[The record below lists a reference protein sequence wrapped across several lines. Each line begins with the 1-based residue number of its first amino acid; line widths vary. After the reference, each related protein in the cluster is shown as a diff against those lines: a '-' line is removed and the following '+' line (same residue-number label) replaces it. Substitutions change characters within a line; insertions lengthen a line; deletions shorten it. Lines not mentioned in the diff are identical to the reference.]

1 MRNDEVTTVMNR
13 RDFLQTSALAPFA
26 STLLGQG
33 QAPFKT
39 PEAAAQGNPPLFTT
53 SINIEI
59 MFPRTMPRGDRV
71 KAVAA
76 QGIKVY
82 SFWRPSEEEQK
93 GMLEAQQQTGL
104 KCSCVVGSGGTGRT
118 TGLTMPGAEQKYFD
132 ELMEGILMAKRFG
145 GADAIIFPG
154 ARHPDI
160 PWEKQRE
167 NLIQGLRKAGDMA
180 KEHGVI
186 LVLEALNKGEAPT
199 ISISTAVQV
208 FDIIEATAHP
218 NVRVDFDM
226 YHLQLSE
233 GNLINNLRLGLDK
246 GWIRLVQVGDVP
258 GRREPGTGEV
268 NYANIYRV
276 LREKKYAG
284 VVDSEH
290 GTSSTPEH
298 AIDVIKKLAAE
309 SS

>member
-1 MRNDEVTTVMNR
+1 MDRRN
-13 RDFLQTSALAPFA
+13 FLIASAVAPIGVA
-26 STLLGQG
+26 LRPQPTG
-33 QAPFKT
+33 
-39 PEAAAQGNPPLFTT
+39 PLFTT

-59 MFPRTMPRGDRV
+59 MFPRTMLKSERI
-71 KAVAA
+71 KIVAA
-76 QGIKVY
+76 QNVKAY
-82 SFWRPSEEEQK
+82 SFWRASADDQK
-93 GMLEAQQQTGL
+93 AMLEVQQKTGL
-104 KCSCVVGSGGTGRT
+104 KCSCVVGSGSTGRS

-132 ELMEGILMAKRFG
+132 ELLEGIEMAQRFG

-154 ARHPDI
+154 AKQPDI

-180 KEHGVI
+180 REHGVY
-186 LVLEALNKGEAPT
+186 LVLEALNKVEAPT
-199 ISISTAVQV
+199 IAISTAVGA

-218 NVRVDFDM
+218 HVRVDFDM

-268 NYANIYRV
+268 NYSNIYRV

-284 VVDSEH
+284 YVDSEH

-298 AIDVIKKLAAE
+298 AIDVVKKLAAE
-309 SS
+309 TS

>member
-1 MRNDEVTTVMNR
+1 MDR
-13 RDFLQTSALAPFA
+13 RDFLIAGAVAPIGLAIRSQT
-26 STLLGQG
+26 T
-33 QAPFKT
+33 
-39 PEAAAQGNPPLFTT
+39 AAAPFTT

-59 MFPRTMPRGDRV
+59 MFPRTMPRSERI
-71 KAVAA
+71 KIVAA
-76 QGIKVY
+76 QNVKAY
-82 SFWRPSEEEQK
+82 SFWRASADDQK
-93 GMLEAQQQTGL
+93 AMLEVQQKTGL
-104 KCSCVVGSGGTGRT
+104 KCSCVVGSGSTGRS

-132 ELMEGILMAKRFG
+132 ELLEGIEMAQRFG

-154 ARHPDI
+154 AKQPDI

-180 KEHGVI
+180 KDHGVY
-186 LVLEALNKGEAPT
+186 LVLEALNKVEAPT
-199 ISISTAVQV
+199 IAISTAVAA
-208 FDIIEATAHP
+208 FDIIEATGHP

-258 GRREPGTGEV
+258 GRREPGTGEI
-268 NYANIYRV
+268 NYSNIYRV

-284 VVDSEH
+284 YVDSEH

-298 AIDVIKKLAAE
+298 AIDVVKKLAAE
-309 SS
+309 TS

>member
-1 MRNDEVTTVMNR
+1 MDR
-13 RDFLQTSALAPFA
+13 RAFLIASAVAPIGVA
-26 STLLGQG
+26 LRPQPTG
-33 QAPFKT
+33 
-39 PEAAAQGNPPLFTT
+39 PLFTT

-59 MFPRTMPRGDRV
+59 MFPRTMPKSERI
-71 KAVAA
+71 KIVAA
-76 QGIKVY
+76 QNVKAY
-82 SFWRPSEEEQK
+82 SFWRASADDQK
-93 GMLEAQQQTGL
+93 AMLEVQQKTGL
-104 KCSCVVGSGGTGRT
+104 KCSCVVGSGSTGRS

-132 ELMEGILMAKRFG
+132 ELLEGIEMAQRFG

-154 ARHPDI
+154 AKQPDI

-180 KEHGVI
+180 REHGVY
-186 LVLEALNKGEAPT
+186 LVLEALNKVEAPT
-199 ISISTAVQV
+199 IAISTAVGA

-218 NVRVDFDM
+218 HVRVDFDM

-268 NYANIYRV
+268 NYSNIYRV

-284 VVDSEH
+284 YVDSEH

-298 AIDVIKKLAAE
+298 AIDVVKKLAAE
-309 SS
+309 TS

>member
-1 MRNDEVTTVMNR
+1 MDR
-13 RDFLQTSALAPFA
+13 REFLIAGAVAPVGLALR
-26 STLLGQG
+26 S
-33 QAPFKT
+33 QAT
-39 PEAAAQGNPPLFTT
+39 GPLFTT

-59 MFPRTMPRGDRV
+59 MFPRTMPRSERI
-71 KAVAA
+71 KIVAA
-76 QGIKVY
+76 QNIKAY
-82 SFWRPSEEEQK
+82 SFWRASADDQK
-93 GMLEAQQQTGL
+93 AMLEVQQQTGL
-104 KCSCVVGSGGTGRT
+104 KCSCVVGSGGTGRS

-132 ELMEGILMAKRFG
+132 ELLEGIQMAQRFG

-154 ARHPDI
+154 AKQPDT

-180 KEHGVI
+180 KEHGVY
-186 LVLEALNKGEAPT
+186 LVLEALNKVEAPT
-199 ISISTAVQV
+199 IAISTAVAA

-218 NVRVDFDM
+218 HVRVDFDM

-233 GNLINNLRLGLDK
+233 GNLINNLKLGLDK

-258 GRREPGTGEV
+258 GRREPGTGEI
-268 NYANIYRV
+268 NYSNIYRV

-284 VVDSEH
+284 YVDSEH

-298 AIDVIKKLAAE
+298 AIDVVKKLAAE
-309 SS
+309 TS

>member
-1 MRNDEVTTVMNR
+1 MDRRNFLIAGAIAPIGLAVRPQTT
-13 RDFLQTSALAPFA
+13 
-26 STLLGQG
+26 
-33 QAPFKT
+33 T
-39 PEAAAQGNPPLFTT
+39 PALFTT

-59 MFPRTMPRGDRV
+59 MFPRTMPRSERI
-71 KAVAA
+71 KIVAA
-76 QGIKVY
+76 QNVKAY
-82 SFWRPSEEEQK
+82 SFWRASADDQK
-93 GMLEAQQQTGL
+93 AMLDVQQTTGL
-104 KCSCVVGSGGTGRT
+104 KCSCVVGSGSTGRS

-132 ELMEGILMAKRFG
+132 ELLEGIEMAHRFG

-154 ARHPDI
+154 AKQPDI

-180 KEHGVI
+180 KEHGVY
-186 LVLEALNKGEAPT
+186 LVLEALNKVEAPT
-199 ISISTAVQV
+199 IAISTAVAA

-218 NVRVDFDM
+218 NVRIDFDM

-258 GRREPGTGEV
+258 GRREPGTGEI

-284 VVDSEH
+284 YVDSEH

-298 AIDVIKKLAAE
+298 AIEVVKKLAAE
-309 SS
+309 IS

>member
-1 MRNDEVTTVMNR
+1 VIAVINR
-13 RDFLQTSALAPFA
+13 RNFLQTSALAPFA
-26 STLLGQG
+26 PSLMTQT
-33 QAPFKT
+33 QPAS
-39 PEAAAQGNPPLFTT
+39 AATQSNPPLFTT
-53 SINIEI
+53 SINVEI
-59 MFPRTMPRGDRV
+59 MFPRTMPRGERV

-82 SFWRPSEEEQK
+82 SFWRPSAEEQK
-93 GMLEAQQQTGL
+93 GMLDAQEQTGL
-104 KCSCVVGSGGTGRT
+104 KCSCVVGSGSTGRS

-132 ELMEGILMAKRFG
+132 ELDEGILMAKRFG

-154 ARHPDI
+154 GRHPDI

-180 KEHGVI
+180 KEHGI
-186 LVLEALNKGEAPT
+186 YLVLEALNRQEAPT
-199 ISISTAVQV
+199 ISVSTAVQA
-208 FDIIEATAHP
+208 FDVIESTAHP
-218 NVRVDFDM
+218 NVRVDFDI

-233 GNLINNLRLGLDK
+233 GNIINNLRLGLDK
-246 GWIRLVQVGDVP
+246 EWIRLVQVGDVP
-258 GRREPGTGEV
+258 GRLEPGTGEL
-268 NYANIYRV
+268 NYSNIYRV

-298 AIDVIKKLAAE
+298 AIAVVKKLAAE
-309 SS
+309 TS